1 MKKLTFILVLA
12 TFVITSCSKLDVD
25 AENAAVIKS
34 NAESVIGKID
44 PNQDWNS
51 LITGTVSVTADAG
64 LKNIA
69 KVQILTESPFFNP
82 NARVLA
88 ETEASKGQT
97 VTLTY
102 DAPNTTKRLIAA
114 CVDKDGHYY
123 IKGFDLS
130 QQSIS
135 FRDNTTRAA
144 HRAAE
149 FPSPQQLK
157 LEAKNVERSYNAQ
170 RTRFVNEAYAT
181 NNTAMMAVVNKGKI
195 GAWYNAGW
203 ENENL
208 WLATN
213 TNNAGN
219 NWKVVN
225 STVVRDIEAMTADEE
240 TMLRDLFGDYLNHR
254 VNGVAV
260 DNREFI
266 RNSDVVKLYNNHLT
280 SDGSTPITVS
290 PIFMSST
297 EINNCHLYYYYY
309 NPNNMNGMDE
319 AEYIKTLP
327 KFKAIQCSHSRSAAN
342 NAGKGTEDLF
352 KVHEYMLP
360 YYGEPETF
368 MPQIKHATDHGTF
381 GQTIYRI
388 RNEQPLNGAYYY
400 MVNTNNDDKKLATQY
415 AENDPKLN
423 NQLWQVYTTTD
434 GYKALYNLGTRKFLV
449 WDGDWAT
456 TYSDKFDKMKSCLY
470 RFENIGENK
479 YHFWRY
485 NDNKKGLGTDL
496 TKKANNFRIATN
508 KGLSDGA
515 NFEWTLE
522 EYNGSSNL
530 AAISDFEFEQ
540 YQQATITSP
549 SLAIP
554 KGYRIG
560 FMIRKLKDVGPYV
573 DGFRDITDAG
583 HGCCY
588 SFGTLNREINN
599 LPGHFG
605 SSSTKFTM
613 EADDPRA
620 CYITANGV
628 TYIGFEDGADCQ
640 FNDIILE
647 VCGYDQE
654 VLEDEPRPIRTN
666 SMGAGI
672 QVSILYDLTEREGY
686 PYTLCFED
694 RPITADYDMNDVVI
708 RCKRKSGSYSDNI
721 DLTLVACGGD
731 DDVWIRGIDPSIAT
745 FDCGYDLAGKEVHEI
760 FKVDADDVGHRFIN
774 TQVSNR
780 GFEAPRTGTY
790 ILKPGV
796 TIPQFL
802 SMIYIEN
809 RTTGQTIPVATVGE
823 SPTGIIIPGQFNYPM
838 EGQRITN
845 VYEIFSSWAGNCS
858 DPEFKEWYEH
868 AVDQMTIN
876 MNEVFGG
883 R

>member
-1 MKKLTFILVLA
+1 MKKISFLVIFGALV
-12 TFVITSCSKLDVD
+12 FTSCNKMDIDTDYAASAK
-25 AENAAVIKS
+25 ENAEK
-34 NAESVIGKID
+34 VIGYID
-44 PNQDWNS
+44 PNQDWSSVISNN
-51 LITGTVSVTADAG
+51 ISVTADAP
-64 LKNIA
+64 LKNIERI
-69 KVQILTESPFFNP
+69 QILTESPVFNK
-82 NARVLA
+82 NAKVLA
-88 ETEASKGQT
+88 EAQATKGQT
-97 VTLTY
+97 VTLSY
-102 DAPNTTKRLIAA
+102 DAPNSATRLIAA
-114 CVDKDGHYY
+114 CIDSEGHYF
-123 IKGFDLS
+123 IKGFDIDKS
-130 QQSIS
+130 SVNFS
-135 FRDNTTRAA
+135 DNTTRSAR
-144 HRAAE
+144 RASGN
-149 FPSPQQLK
+149 PNTQSLK
-157 LEAKNVERSYNAQ
+157 LEAANVMLSYNAL
-170 RTRFVNEAYAT
+170 RTRFVNEANAA

-195 GAWYNAGW
+195 GAWNNAGW
-203 ENENL
+203 ENEHL
-208 WLATN
+208 WQPTN
-213 TNNAGN
+213 NNNAGN

-225 STVVRDIEAMTADEE
+225 SAVVRNIDAMTEEEE
-240 TMLRDLFGDYLNHR
+240 TALRDLFGEFLKHK

-297 EINNCHLYYYYY
+297 EIKDCYLYYYYY
-309 NPNNMNGMDE
+309 NPNNLNGMDE

-327 KFKAIQCSHSRSAAN
+327 KFKAIHCDYTRSAAN
-342 NAGKGTEDLF
+342 TAGKGQEDLF

-360 YYGEPETF
+360 YYGEPETLA
-368 MPQIKHATDHGTF
+368 PQIKHATDNGTF

-400 MVNTNNDDKKLATQY
+400 MVNTNDDNKKLATKY
-415 AENDPKLN
+415 AESDPKIN
-423 NQLWQVYTTTD
+423 NQLWQIYTTTD
-434 GYKALYNLGTRKFLV
+434 GHKALYNLGTRQFLV

-456 TYSDKFDKMKSCLY
+456 TYSDKFDKMNSCLY
-470 RFENIGENK
+470 RFESIGENK

-522 EYNGSSNL
+522 EYEGSANL

-560 FMIRKLKDVGPYV
+560 FMVRKFKNVGPYV

-605 SSSTKFTM
+605 SSTTKFTM
-613 EADDPRA
+613 DEDDPRT
-620 CYITANGV
+620 CYIAANGK
-628 TYIGFEDGADCQ
+628 TYIGFEEGADCQ
-640 FNDIILE
+640 FNDMILE
-647 VCGYDQE
+647 IGGYDQE
-654 VLEDEPRPIRTN
+654 VLDRTPAGTEAKG
-666 SMGAGI
+666 SGI
-672 QVSILYDLTEREGY
+672 QNSIVYDLTEREGY

-694 RPITADYDMNDVVI
+694 RPATADYDMNDVVI
-708 RCKRKSGSYSDNI
+708 RCKRKTGKYSDYV
-721 DLTLVACGGD
+721 DLSLVACGGD
-731 DDVWIRGIDPSIAT
+731 DDVWIHGISSDLAEFYDGID
-745 FDCGYDLAGKEVHEI
+745 LQKREVHELFMI
-760 FKVDADDVGHRFIN
+760 DAEDGSHRFIN
-774 TQVSNR
+774 TQKSNR
-780 GFEAPRTGTY
+780 GFEAPRIGVY
-790 ILKPGV
+790 KLKSGV

-802 SMIYIEN
+802 SQIYIEN
-809 RTTGQTIPVATVGE
+809 RTTGQSVSVAKTGQ
-823 SPTGIIIPGQFNYPM
+823 SPCGIIIPGNFDYPM

-845 VYEIFSSWAGNCS
+845 VYELFESWAGNS
-858 DPEFKEWYEH
+858 TDEEFKQWYNNE
-868 AVDQMTIN
+868 DDTKTIK
-876 MNEVFGG
+876 MDDVLLG